1 MAQKT
6 INIGTTPND
15 GTGDQLRTAFD
26 KVNDNFTEL
35 YGDETSAEVNSVT
48 AGDGLA
54 GTSTTGAV
62 TLSVNVDD
70 STLEINTDA
79 LRIKDGGVVS
89 SKLENNVTIQG
100 NLTVD
105 TNTLYVDSSNNAV
118 GIGASNPNEGNLQI
132 GDADTS
138 TNIAIA
144 GNRTKIG
151 YDGGDTIL
159 FSAENIG
166 MKFYTGHNTFAH
178 PPNERLRITSG
189 GDISFFD
196 TSENQALYWDAST
209 ARLGIGTTSPQTMLD
224 LASNNNLGTALNTLR
239 FTDTDSTAVTNA
251 EIGKIEFFATDT
263 NAVVASIVGHNADPS
278 PDGYLAFNTAE
289 GTVLSER
296 LRIKNNGNVGIGTD
310 SPSATLEVNKGSE
323 GEYLRVGGDNANN
336 ARSLRFTSSTSSTSS
351 VGALHTIKANSV
363 GGEIAFANGDGNIM
377 YLQDGGNVGIGT
389 DSPSAKLEV
398 IGGTNNNANSGLVI
412 KNSTGATRFAAYTEE
427 NVGVHLQANEGGSA
441 RAFMFDIGGSEAM
454 RIDSSGKVG
463 IGTTSPSAALD
474 VISSN
479 SASQIKVTSPTP
491 GIKLIDYNLTTRYAE
506 ITAENGSVKID
517 VDPGQAESLSIFSI
531 DIDNAERMR
540 IDSSGN
546 VGIGLTNATAKLH
559 VVDTSNSGTNDQIV
573 SGLNS
578 GSPRFKAHIVSYN
591 GVMSLYD
598 SGTNEDVRITS
609 KGGEDS
615 WINNGGNV
623 GIGTTSPQAP
633 LHVNGGSSTGF
644 ATVKHLELGFTSGRG
659 FTVSTSQVVAVDDLV
674 TFDAPTATYGQMAFN
689 TAGSEAMRITS
700 TGNVGIGT
708 TSPAAPL
715 TVKGEAFVQE
725 AGVNGEAAL
734 RIQYGTDGNTALRDR
749 ARLMSVG
756 YSGTLELINSS
767 NSLTTKINSTGSSYF
782 NGGNV
787 GIGTT
792 SPSRNL
798 TISSSG
804 TSTLQLT
811 NTTLGETTTDGFQI
825 KSYTSGAVQLWNYE
839 NNYIAIATNNS
850 ERMRI
855 DSSGN
860 VGIGE
865 ADPDG
870 YWSQARQLV
879 LSGTNNGLTIKS
891 STAGN
896 GRIVF
901 TNTKSTTAGLS
912 DGGMISYSHQNN
924 AMIFNANGSEAMRIT
939 SSGRVLIG
947 TTTEIGSVDEM
958 LQVKNNNGGARG
970 IAVGNSEGDSNTG
983 AITFYNSNGIVG
995 DILTNGSAT
1004 SYNTSSDYRLKENVV
1019 PMEGALDRVDAL
1031 KPSRFNFIADADK
1044 TVDGFLAHEL
1054 AEVIPEATTGEK
1066 DAVDED
1072 GNAIYQGIDQSKIVP
1087 LLVGAIQELKAE
1099 IEILKSQINP

>member
-1 MAQKT
+1 MAR
-6 INIGTTPND
+6 INIDVGTNPND
-15 GTGDQLRTAFD
+15 HTGSNLRDAFIA
-26 KVNDNFTEL
+26 VNSNFTEL
-35 YGDETSAEVNSVT
+35 YADDAADTL
-48 AGDGLA
+48 D
-54 GTSTTGAV
+54 AV
-62 TLSVNVDD
+62 T
-70 STLEINTDA
+70 TLGNTTTNS
-79 LRIKDGGVVS
+79 ITVGG
-89 SKLENNVTIQG
+89 LI
-100 NLTVD
+100 VD
-105 TNTLYVDSSNNAV
+105 TNTLYVDSTNNRV
-118 GIGASNPNEGNLQI
+118 
-132 GDADTS
+132 
-138 TNIAIA
+138 
-144 GNRTKIG
+144 
-151 YDGGDTIL
+151 
-159 FSAENIG
+159 
-166 MKFYTGHNTFAH
+166 
-178 PPNERLRITSG
+178 
-189 GDISFFD
+189 
-196 TSENQALYWDAST
+196 
-209 ARLGIGTTSPQTMLD
+209 GIGTTSPQTMLD

-239 FTDTDSTAVTNA
+239 FTDTDPTAVTDA

-296 LRIKNNGNVGIGTD
+296 LRIKNN
-310 SPSATLEVNKGSE
+310 
-323 GEYLRVGGDNANN
+323 
-336 ARSLRFTSSTSSTSS
+336 
-351 VGALHTIKANSV
+351 
-363 GGEIAFANGDGNIM
+363 
-377 YLQDGGNVGIGT
+377 GNVGIGT

-454 RIDSSGKVG
+454 RI
-463 IGTTSPSAALD
+463 TS
-474 VISSN
+474 
-479 SASQIKVTSPTP
+479 
-491 GIKLIDYNLTTRYAE
+491 
-506 ITAENGSVKID
+506 
-517 VDPGQAESLSIFSI
+517 
-531 DIDNAERMR
+531 
-540 IDSSGN
+540 
-546 VGIGLTNATAKLH
+546 
-559 VVDTSNSGTNDQIV
+559 
-573 SGLNS
+573 
-578 GSPRFKAHIVSYN
+578 
-591 GVMSLYD
+591 
-598 SGTNEDVRITS
+598 
-609 KGGEDS
+609 
-615 WINNGGNV
+615 GGNV
-623 GIGTTSPQAP
+623 GIGTTSPSYKFTAYGSNTDSEI
-633 LHVNGGSSTGF
+633 VASFGSSNDTNEYTAIGLSGFIASNGATKAGLALKRTTLYGAGELHFLNNTTTDNSDMTLSDSKMMINSTGNVGIGTTSPS
-644 ATVKHLELGFTSGRG
+644 ATLEVNKGSEGEYLRVGGDNANNARSLRFTS
-659 FTVSTSQVVAVDDLV
+659 STSSTSSVGALHTIKANSV
-674 TFDAPTATYGQMAFN
+674 GGEIAFAN
-689 TAGSEAMRITS
+689 GDGNIMYLQDG
-700 TGNVGIGT
+700 GNVGIGT

-855 DSSGN
+855 DSSGQVGIGLTNATAKLHVVDTSNSGTNDQIVSGLNSGSPRFKAHIVSYNGVMSLYDSGTNEDVRITSKGGEDSWINNGGKVGIGTSSPSYKLSVDDSQANSTIARFRDNSGTAQQTLSISSIATGMQIRSAYNTGISNQLDIQTAGGNSFLTLSPNSTEAMRIDSSGN

-924 AMIFNANGSEAMRIT
+924 AMIFNANGSEAMRID
-939 SSGRVLIG
+939 SSGNVGIG
-947 TTTEIGSVDEM
+947 TTSPAALLDISSTTDGVLLPRM
-958 LQVKNNNGGARG
+958 TTTQVNAISSPENGLT
-970 IAVGNSEGDSNTG
+970 VYNT
-983 AITFYNSNGIVG
+983 TLNTLCFYNGTSWQKV
-995 DILTNGSAT
+995 TSA
-1004 SYNTSSDYRLKENVV
+1004 N
-1019 PMEGALDRVDAL
+1019 M
-1031 KPSRFNFIADADK
+1031 
-1044 TVDGFLAHEL
+1044 
-1054 AEVIPEATTGEK
+1054 
-1066 DAVDED
+1066 
-1072 GNAIYQGIDQSKIVP
+1072 
-1087 LLVGAIQELKAE
+1087 
-1099 IEILKSQINP
+1099 